1 MSARFHQG
9 HQGFTLLEVLVAVAI
24 TATLGVGASQL
35 LRSVID
41 AKNATEISSQQ
52 LVSLQRFNQV
62 LSRDMEQF
70 INRSIRDT
78 YGDEQASL
86 LLDSGDYAIEFT
98 RAGWRN
104 SPVSQDPR
112 STLQRVAYRMESLDD
127 DVCKPARERLLQ
139 WGTEQ
144 PDGDCL
150 VRYFWRV
157 LDRSSDSEPM
167 AQVVLEQV
175 NELEID
181 LLAEKQSNP
190 NASTGNAATA
200 ASVEVQGR
208 DWYSSWPALQASGS
222 DTEVPL
228 ALRWRFEVPRL
239 GDIERTWIIAHDG
252 EE

>member
-1 MSARFHQG
+1 MSSRFHQG

-222 DTEVPL
+222 DIEVPL